1 MMTNL
6 RGRRHRRSGI
16 AAVEMAVISPVLI
29 LILMGIIEFGWLFFF
44 KQSMTT
50 ASRVGARYAT
60 LPASTTA
67 NIEAKV
73 DEVMNNMGLTKA
85 KYSYTV
91 GITRATSGQ
100 PYETVTITV
109 PYNKASIVGQFF
121 GWLNITQIQVVSSFR
136 RETET

>member
-1 MMTNL
+1 MLTNR
-6 RGRRHRRSGI
+6 RGRRHQRSGI

-50 ASRVGARYAT
+50 ASRVAARYAT
-60 LPASTTA
+60 LPAATDAS
-67 NIEAKV
+67 IEAKV
-73 DEVMNNMGLTKA
+73 DDVMNSMGLTKA
-85 KYSYTV
+85 KYSYV
-91 GITRATSGQ
+91 VALTRSGTGQ